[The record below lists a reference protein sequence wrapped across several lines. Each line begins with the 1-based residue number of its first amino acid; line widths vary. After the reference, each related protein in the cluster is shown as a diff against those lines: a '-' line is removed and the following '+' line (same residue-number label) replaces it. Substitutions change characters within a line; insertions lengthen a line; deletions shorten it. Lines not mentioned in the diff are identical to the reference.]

1 MPFTYDEPIK
11 RWPLNTFFPFFQC
24 SFLYPQPSEEHEVER
39 ASETS
44 PDGQYEGF
52 YLVEKTVRAKL
63 DEMLTRELLAS
74 NSGPGNC
81 ESLVS
86 GGLCMALAYIQRFER
101 ELVKTKGSNTDMV
114 CQNL

>member
-1 MPFTYDEPIK
+1 MLFTFSIP
-11 RWPLNTFFPFFQC
+11 FQC

-74 NSGPGNC
+74 NSAAGNC

-86 GGLCMALAYIQRFER
+86 GGLCMALAYIQRCER
-101 ELVKTKGSNTDMV
+101 ELVKTKGSNNDAV
-114 CQNL
+114 KP